1 MTSKLRIENIADEA
15 QKITDSIIK
24 HFTSKAKGQGHFY
37 KDQDW
42 DINKIVSKHLQ
53 EVKLTDAPEEQWVI
67 LLPGYTMAARAGAT
81 ARMSPSPTGKNW
93 VRIEWDRENPYCG
106 AQQDGNYYRES
117 FKIIDKATYDKV
129 RASITAVAELI
140 KNVS

>member
-24 HFTSKAKGQGHFY
+24 HFTKGVKGNGYFY
-37 KDQDW
+37 KDKEW
-42 DINKIVSKHLQ
+42 DINKIITNHLK
-53 EVKLTDAPEEQWVI
+53 EIKLTDAPEDEFVI
-67 LLPGYTMAARAGAT
+67 LLPGYTMAARPGAT

-93 VRIEWDRENPYCG
+93 VRIAWDKENPYCG
-106 AQQDGNYYRES
+106 SQQDGNYYRES
-117 FKIIDKATYDKV
+117 FKVIDRATYDNV
-129 RASITAVAELI
+129 RKNIAAVAELI